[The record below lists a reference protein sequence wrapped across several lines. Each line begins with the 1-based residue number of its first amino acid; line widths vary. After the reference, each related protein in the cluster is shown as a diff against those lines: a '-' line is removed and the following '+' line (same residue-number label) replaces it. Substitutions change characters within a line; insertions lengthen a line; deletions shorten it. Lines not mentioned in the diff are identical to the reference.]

1 MATKKIETKN
11 YALIYFRDKKPL
23 KKPYDTA
30 SKAFY
35 DYEDKGCVLV
45 ELFNER
51 GTLLVRKP
59 SAKSFINS
67 L

>member
-1 MATKKIETKN
+1 MQTKKRETKN

-30 SKAFY
+30 SEAFS
-35 DYEDKGCVLV
+35 DYEGKGCVLV

-51 GTLLVRKP
+51 GNLLAYRKP
-59 SAKSFINS
+59 IAK
-67 L
+67 

>member
-1 MATKKIETKN
+1 MKNTLTKKRETKN

-30 SKAFY
+30 SKALY

-51 GTLLVRKP
+51 GTLLASRKP
-59 SAKSFINS
+59 SSK
-67 L
+67 

>member
-1 MATKKIETKN
+1 MATKKREAKH

-23 KKPYDTA
+23 KKAYETA

-45 ELFNER
+45 ELFNEK
-51 GTLLVRKP
+51 GALVSSRRP
-59 SAKSFINS
+59 SLK
-67 L
+67 

>member
-1 MATKKIETKN
+1 MATKKRETKN

-23 KKPYDTA
+23 KKPYDTV

-51 GTLLVRKP
+51 GTLLASRKP
-59 SAKSFINS
+59 SAK
-67 L
+67 

>member
-1 MATKKIETKN
+1 MKNKKRLEKT
-11 YALIYFRDKKPL
+11 YALIYFRDKKPI
-23 KKPYDTA
+23 KKAYETA

-35 DYEDKGCVLV
+35 DYEEKGCILV

-51 GTLLVRKP
+51 GTLIASRK
-59 SAKSFINS
+59 